1 MDVLTFLNA
10 DIPKK
15 MMAKQH
21 ETYGREEQ
29 TSKRYGH
36 AWKKDCGR
44 YELLGSAYSQTA
56 W

>member
-10 DIPKK
+10 DIRKK
-15 MMAKQH
+15 MMAQQH

-44 YELLGSAYSQTA
+44 YELLSSASS
-56 W
+56 